1 MKQFTLACIA
11 AVSSAF
17 TVGDIEFTSIGTF
30 KQKEAA
36 FIQMTS
42 FEGSEEFLM
51 FTAFS
56 GTPWAKGSVSIVP
69 GVKEAVVGNDVSG
82 LEGTKL
88 DTGDI
93 SFKWPNDA
101 KVIPADVFD
110 GQRAIVVPD
119 GFLVPGHKNGG
130 VYVISM
136 DDSDITKTTGT
147 VKISPDKDDYF
158 YHMGEWIDLNGDGRK
173 DFITARSNAK
183 AGEGELVW
191 FEHPEGGLSQT
202 PWTEHVVTKGPDV
215 SISVDTFPQFPN
227 ELVIWAAQFF
237 DETVAVYRVSTEDG
251 TLVDSRVI
259 DDSTILSAYQATRV
273 DLNGDGKQQLLVN
286 NHEKDEKT
294 NGVFAY
300 TIPDDIMTGSFEK
313 FTLADDFKNAFN
325 LFVPGMSPGFPYA
338 AYPNGKKDGER
349 AHILIAGDGDY
360 SAHLLTPTG
369 DASKFEYQKDL
380 IVNAHGTVGAL
391 ATADLD
397 GDGWLEMYMPN
408 YDKGYVEV
416 YKMSAAS
423 ATEFLQ

>member
-1 MKQFTLACIA
+1 MKQFALACFA
-11 AVSSAF
+11 AVSTAV

-36 FIQMTS
+36 FIQMTN
-42 FEGSEEFLM
+42 FEGSEDFLM

-69 GVKEAVVGNDVSG
+69 GVKEAVQNNDVSG
-82 LEGTKL
+82 LKGTKL
-88 DTGDI
+88 DTGNI

-101 KVIPADVFD
+101 RVIPADVFD

-136 DDSDITKTTGT
+136 DSEDITKTNGT

-173 DFITARSNAK
+173 DFLTARSNAN

-191 FEHPEGGLSQT
+191 FEHPEGGLTQT
-202 PWTEHVVTKGPDV
+202 PWNEHVITNGPDV
-215 SISVDTFPQFPN
+215 SVKFDELPQYPG
-227 ELVIWAAQFF
+227 ELIIWAAQFF
-237 DETVAVYRVSTEDG
+237 DETVAVYRVNKKDG
-251 TLVDSRVI
+251 SLIGKRII
-259 DDSTILSAYQATRV
+259 DDSTILSAYQAIRV
-273 DLNGDGKQQLLVN
+273 DLNGDGKYQLLVN

-294 NGVFAY
+294 NGVWAY
-300 TIPDDIMTGSFEK
+300 TIPDDLMNGTFEK
-313 FTLADDFKNAFN
+313 YTLASDFKNAFN

-338 AYPNGKKDGER
+338 TYPNGKKEGER

-369 DASKFEYQKDL
+369 DASKFEYEKGL
-380 IVNAHGTVGAL
+380 IVDAKGTVGAL

-416 YKMSAAS
+416 YKMSAPS